1 VDILSDDGALALE
14 MAAAEADPD
23 SLGAA
28 ERLRRRFPPDL
39 AAAALSQVALRR
51 RARAKFPL
59 ADQMFF
65 TPAGLEQATRW
76 QVAQW
81 RAAQLAATG
90 VTHVWDLGCGI
101 GADAM
106 AFARAGLAVHAVE
119 ADPATAAL
127 ARANLTLVGGGEVSG
142 GLAEEAPVPDGAGV
156 FLDPARRTARGRTW
170 SISDFT
176 PSWSLVERYLA
187 GESVTFA
194 KLGPGLPK
202 RLIPDGA
209 AATWISVAGD
219 TVEVMLSNATD
230 PGPRAVVFPKGGAE
244 PHILTPGA
252 DPLPVAPPG
261 RFIHEPDNA
270 VIRAG
275 LVAGSAPGG
284 WLLAPGVAY
293 VSSDSPIGGPFVT
306 SYRVIEALNHDTTTL
321 RRWVEQHRIGRL
333 EIKRRAIDV
342 DPAVLRKQLK
352 PRGDGSATLLLA
364 RTVAGA
370 RAFVVER
377 VG

>member
-1 VDILSDDGALALE
+1 MDILSDDGALALE

-28 ERLRRRFPPDL
+28 ERMRRRFPPEL
-39 AAAALSQVALRR
+39 AAAALTQVALRR
-51 RARAKFPL
+51 RAREKLPM
-59 ADQMFF
+59 ADRMFF
-65 TPAGLEQATRW
+65 TPDGLEQATRW
-76 QVAQW
+76 VVARW
-81 RAAQLAATG
+81 RAARFVEAG
-90 VTHVWDLGCGI
+90 VSDVWDLGCGI
-101 GADAM
+101 GVDAM
-106 AFARAGLAVHAVE
+106 ALAEAGLGVHAVE
-119 ADPATAAL
+119 SDPATAAL
-127 ARANLTLVGGGEVSG
+127 AQANLALAGGGEVTVG
-142 GLAEEAPVPDGAGV
+142 RAEDIRVPEGCGI

-170 SISDFT
+170 DVADLT
-176 PSWSLVERYLA
+176 PPWSLVEDHLR
-187 GESVTFA
+187 GQRVVFV

-202 RLIPDGA
+202 QLIPEGVGA
-209 AATWISVAGD
+209 AWVSVGGD
-219 TVEVMLSNATD
+219 VVELMLSNASD
-230 PGPRAVVFPKGGAE
+230 PGPRAVVFPRSEPEPHVLTGGA
-244 PHILTPGA
+244 A
-252 DPLPVAPPG
+252 PLPVAPPG

-275 LVAGSAPGG
+275 LVAESAPGG

-306 SYRVIEALNHDTTTL
+306 SYRVIDVLDHDVTTL
-321 RRWVEQHRIGRL
+321 RRWVKQHRIGRL

>member
-1 VDILSDDGALALE
+1 MDILSDDGAMALE

-28 ERLRRRFPPDL
+28 ERLRRRFPSEL
-39 AAAALSQVALRR
+39 AAAALTQVALRR
-51 RARAKFPL
+51 RARGKLPMAER
-59 ADQMFF
+59 MFF
-65 TPAGLEQATRW
+65 TPDGLEQATRW
-76 QVAQW
+76 VVARW
-81 RAAQLAATG
+81 RAALFVDAG
-90 VTHVWDLGCGI
+90 VSEVWDLGCGI
-101 GADAM
+101 GVDAM
-106 AFARAGLAVHAVE
+106 ALSEAGLGVHAVE
-119 ADPATAAL
+119 SDPVTATFAQ
-127 ARANLTLVGGGEVSG
+127 ANLALVGGGEVTVG
-142 GLAEEAPVPDGAGV
+142 RAEEVQVPEWGGI

-170 SISDFT
+170 DVADLT
-176 PSWSLVERYLA
+176 PPWSLVEDHLRGRRMA
-187 GESVTFA
+187 FV

-202 RLIPDGA
+202 QLIPEGVGA
-209 AATWISVAGD
+209 AWVSVKGD
-219 TVEVMLSNATD
+219 VVELMLSNASD
-230 PGPRAVVFPKGGAE
+230 PGPRAVVFPRGEPEPHVLTGGA
-244 PHILTPGA
+244 A
-252 DPLPVAPPG
+252 PLPVAAPG

-270 VIRAG
+270 VVRAG
-275 LVAGSAPGG
+275 LVADSVPDG

-306 SYRVIEALNHDTTTL
+306 SYRVIDVLDHDVATL
-321 RRWVEQHRIGRL
+321 RRWVKQHRIGRL

-352 PRGDGSATLLLA
+352 PRGEGAATLLLA

>member
-1 VDILSDDGALALE
+1 MALE

-28 ERLRRRFPPDL
+28 ERLRRRFPSKL
-39 AAAALSQVALRR
+39 AAAALTQVALRR
-51 RARAKFPL
+51 RARGKLPMAER
-59 ADQMFF
+59 MFF
-65 TPAGLEQATRW
+65 TPDGLEQATRW
-76 QVAQW
+76 VVARW
-81 RAAQLAATG
+81 RAALFVDAG
-90 VTHVWDLGCGI
+90 VSEVWDLGCGI
-101 GADAM
+101 GVDAM
-106 AFARAGLAVHAVE
+106 ALSEAGLGVHAVE
-119 ADPATAAL
+119 SDPLTAAF
-127 ARANLTLVGGGEVSG
+127 AQANLALVGGGEVTVGRAEDVQVPERG
-142 GLAEEAPVPDGAGV
+142 GI

-170 SISDFT
+170 DVADLT
-176 PSWSLVERYLA
+176 PPWSLVEDHLRGRRVA
-187 GESVTFA
+187 FV

-202 RLIPDGA
+202 QLIPEGVGA
-209 AATWISVAGD
+209 AWVSVKGD
-219 TVEVMLSNATD
+219 VVELMLSNALE
-230 PGPRAVVFPKGGAE
+230 PRARAVVFPRSETEPHVLTGGA
-244 PHILTPGA
+244 A
-252 DPLPVAPPG
+252 PLPVAPPG

-270 VIRAG
+270 VVRAG
-275 LVAGSAPGG
+275 LVADSVPDG

-306 SYRVIEALNHDTTTL
+306 SYRVIDVLDHDVATL
-321 RRWVEQHRIGRL
+321 RRWVKQHRVGRL

-352 PRGDGSATLLLA
+352 PRGEGAATLLLA